1 MRLFR
6 LGFAAL
12 TVFLAGCYTLEPAG
26 GVAPEPGSRIA
37 MDLTD
42 AGRVALGGSIGP
54 GVSQIEGR
62 LIGVEGDEY
71 LLAVSSITTFQG
83 GTQVWAGERIRVRS
97 EHVGTVYERRL
108 SAGRSVTL
116 GAVAVAGIT
125 AVILG
130 RDLLGFGRE
139 PGESVDPKGPP
150 PVELIRP

>member
-1 MRLFR
+1 MRTVR
-6 LGFAAL
+6 LRLAAL
-12 TVFLAGCYTLEPAG
+12 TVLLAGCYTLEPAG
-26 GVAPEPGSRIA
+26 GIAPEPGSRIA
-37 MDLTD
+37 LDLTD
-42 AGRVALGGSIGP
+42 AGRVALGGAIGP
-54 GVSQIEGR
+54 AVNQIEGR
-62 LIGVEGDEY
+62 LVGIEGDEY
-71 LLAVSSITTFQG
+71 LLAVSSVTSLRG

-125 AVILG
+125 AFILS

-139 PGESVDPKGPP
+139 PGEGNDPKPI